1 MSENTTVMVDSSTIV
16 SPLEKNKVYN
26 QYLDELNQLRK
37 DGENKIIALADENK
51 DARLNKQMAKED
63 KQALFE
69 KNKALKEEAVKVKNE
84 NKEKVKEISTKAI
97 KEYST
102 EWKEY
107 YAQVCEAEKQ
117 IIISAKEDYRREL
130 EEIKAE
136 YKGKVDEIKS
146 RKGELSPEDYKRDLK
161 DAKISFSSKKEN
173 IKNKKV
179 DTISNAKDRRYN
191 AYLEKYTYSSKC
203 RNNHHSIDETLE
215 YKGRSYAYN
224 FNTKNFLLK
233 NGLYIVIL
241 IIFLVFIIVSNG
253 SLITWN
259 SIIGILGQSSYKVF
273 YSLGVAGLILL
284 AGTDLSIGRLTGV
297 GATLAAIFCGDLIV
311 NDALFGITI
320 DPTGMGVAGKVI
332 LGILASVV
340 VCVIFTSIAGFF
352 SAKFK
357 MHPFITTLSTQLV
370 SYGLFMMMFGS
381 YPGFDMNRDLKN
393 AIRGD
398 NNVNLIIFAI
408 IAIVIVWF
416 IWNKTKFGKN
426 MFAVGGNAEAASVS
440 GISVFWTTM
449 FVFIMAG
456 VLYGFGGFF
465 TAAAGSANNPNTGFG
480 TELDAIAACV
490 VGGISFS
497 GGIGKISGAVVGT
510 IIFSGMTYCL
520 ANVGVDT
527 NITFIFKGLIIMAAV
542 CLDSLKYLKKK

>member
-1 MSENTTVMVDSSTIV
+1 MSENATIRVDSSSIV
-16 SPLEKNKVYN
+16 SPLKKNEVYN
-26 QYLDELNQLRK
+26 KYLDELEKLRK

-69 KNKALKEEAVKVKNE
+69 KNKALKAEAVKIKNE
-84 NKEKVKEISTKAI
+84 NKEQVKEIYTKAI
-97 KEYST
+97 KEYAA

-107 YAQVCEAEKQ
+107 YAQVCETEKQ
-117 IIISAKEDYRREL
+117 IMLAAKEEYRQDL
-130 EEIKAE
+130 AEITAE
-136 YKGKVDEIKS
+136 YKEKVANIKA

-161 DAKISFSSKKEN
+161 DAKIVFQSKKEN
-173 IKNKKV
+173 VKNKKV
-179 DTISNAKDRRYN
+179 DTISKAKDRRYD
-191 AYLEKYTYSSKC
+191 AYLEKYTFQSKC
-203 RNNHHSIDETLE
+203 RNNHHSIDEFFE
-215 YKGRSYAYN
+215 YKGRSYVYN
-224 FNTKNFLLK
+224 FDTKNFLLK

-241 IIFLVFIIVSNG
+241 IIFIIFIIVSEG

-259 SIIGILGQSSYKVF
+259 SILGILGQSSYKVF

-320 DPTGMGVAGKVI
+320 DPTGFSVGGKI
-332 LGILASVV
+332 ALGIFASVL

-393 AIRGD
+393 SIRGD
-398 NNVNLIIFAI
+398 SNVNLIIFAI
-408 IAIVIVWF
+408 IAIAIVWF

-426 MFAVGGNAEAASVS
+426 MYAVGGNAEAASVS

-465 TAAAGSANNPNTGFG
+465 TAAAGSSNNPNTGFG

-497 GGIGKISGAVVGT
+497 GGIGKIRGAVIGA
-510 IIFSGMTYCL
+510 IIFTGLTYAL
-520 ANVGVDT
+520 SFLGINPYYQYIIKGVII
-527 NITFIFKGLIIMAAV
+527 ITAV
-542 CLDSLKYLKKK
+542 SLDCLKYLKKK